1 MCVCVCEGSKTE
13 REFWKLAIVRS
24 RGTYVCVCDTLA
36 CQTRVCVCVCVC
48 VCVYAQQDGE
58 GVLEASQ
65 REFHRD
71 LLFPSSDLSVLDYKM
86 GTPTLEW
93 L

>member
-1 MCVCVCEGSKTE
+1 MCVCVTHWPARQG
-13 REFWKLAIVRS
+13 
-24 RGTYVCVCDTLA
+24 
-36 CQTRVCVCVCVC
+36 CVCVCVC

>member
-1 MCVCVCEGSKTE
+1 M
-13 REFWKLAIVRS
+13 
-24 RGTYVCVCDTLA
+24 CDTLA
-36 CQTRVCVCVCVC
+36 CQTRGCVCVCVC
-48 VCVYAQQDGE
+48 VHAQQDGE
-58 GVLEASQ
+58 GVLEGSH